1 MKKMMIKTMLLIIL
15 FSLVACTKDAD
26 VREPNLIGLYRYRA
40 AHVDKPINMGNGY
53 SYGDLTL
60 IPGNECVF
68 DNTWE
73 FKAEKLILR
82 EGETSCEN
90 DSQKTAEN
98 EVIGEYNYIY
108 DKENRTIK
116 IFYKSGSTE
125 TLKNVK
131 LGYSPNNKQTLSYD
145 LWSDTADQIVNY
157 YLEAK

>member
-1 MKKMMIKTMLLIIL
+1 MKKEVKKLGLLMMM
-15 FSLVACTKDAD
+15 FSFMACTKD
-26 VREPNLIGLYRYRA
+26 VGVVEPNLLGLYRYKS

-53 SYGDLTL
+53 YYGDLIL

-73 FKAEKLILR
+73 FKAERLILR

-90 DSQKTAEN
+90 DSQKTGEN
-98 EVIGEYNYIY
+98 EVIGEYNYTY
-108 DKENRTIK
+108 DKENRIIK
-116 IFYKSGSTE
+116 IFYSSGLAE

-131 LGYSPNNKQTLSYD
+131 LSYYNNKHTLSFD

-157 YLEAK
+157 YLEAE